1 MIALQQIWKSHGSGR
16 KRRDVL
22 KGIDAL
28 LDPSS
33 SNIGILGAR
42 QAGKSTL
49 LAIVAGLSPADS
61 GKVSRRATIS
71 WPLSWRGFGKG
82 MTGDSQVC
90 FLSRAYR
97 RDRRETLRFVAE
109 LSGLGAKLYQST
121 RHYSA
126 REKDRLMFAA
136 ALAMDFD
143 LYLIDDALP
152 PIEPEHANNYNFVW
166 QERMRSRRALLATAR
181 TSHATNFCGQ
191 CAILEAGQLSPLMA
205 TEDAAQFYAA
215 ANRQRNQPG

>member
-1 MIALQQIWKSHGSGR
+1 MIALQQVWKSQGSGQ

-28 LDPSS
+28 LDPSAA
-33 SNIGILGAR
+33 NIGILGAR
-42 QAGKSTL
+42 QSGKSTL
-49 LAIVAGLSPADS
+49 LAVIAGTSPADS
-61 GKVSRRATIS
+61 GKVSRRATVS
-71 WPLSWRGFGKG
+71 WPLSWRGFGKS

-109 LSGLGAKLYQST
+109 LSGLGAKLYQSM

-143 LYLIDDALP
+143 LYLIDDSLP
-152 PIEPEHANNYNFVW
+152 SIQPEYAGDYASVW
-166 QERMRSRRALLATAR
+166 QERMRSRRALLATGR
-181 TSHATNFCGQ
+181 SSHTTSLCGH
-191 CAILEAGQLSPLMA
+191 CAILHDGQLSHLMA
-205 TEDAAQFYAA
+205 TEDAARLYATA
-215 ANRQRNQPG
+215 SRQRNQPG